1 MLFAL
6 LPALL
11 LPQEAENTWFWR
23 MGSGL
28 LAVTGPVLVT
38 SIYTRQRRLF
48 GSTLLRDTLLFD
60 SFTIVLALLVEACLV
75 AVWLG
80 HLPDRAP
87 AIYLLGLLFHQGAA
101 IAMFLR
107 ALFASSGGQEI
118 SR

>member
-1 MLFAL
+1 MHTVD
-6 LPALL
+6 ALL
-11 LPQEAENTWFWR
+11 LPEEAENTWFWR

-28 LAVTGPVLVT
+28 LAVTGPALVA
-38 SIYTRQRRLF
+38 SIYARQRRLF

>member
-1 MLFAL
+1 
-6 LPALL
+6 
-11 LPQEAENTWFWR
+11 
-23 MGSGL
+23 MGSGI
-28 LAVTGPVLVT
+28 LALTGPVLVT

-60 SFTIVLALLVEACLV
+60 GSTIVLAMLAEALLIV
-75 AVWLG
+75 AWLG
-80 HLPDRAP
+80 MLPARAS

-107 ALFASSGGQEI
+107 ALFAASGGQEV